1 MLSIRVNLLLLTKIM
16 QLLDVG
22 ERQEQRVLDRLS
34 PGSLAPA
41 HTCVT
46 ASFAECQ
53 GQRRRGPEQWG
64 PVCTPR
70 LRSVGNLS
78 KLEPPQQSVFLV
90 SAINLNF

>member
-41 HTCVT
+41 HTH
-46 ASFAECQ
+46 ASQLPLQNVKDRDE
-53 GQRRRGPEQWG
+53 GGPNNGDQCALPGSTLWG
-64 PVCTPR
+64 TSANWSRP
-70 LRSVGNLS
+70 S
-78 KLEPPQQSVFLV
+78 KV
-90 SAINLNF
+90 SF